1 MFQAFRGTALNKTDE
16 SPHPPK
22 TFIPV
27 CGEKVAS
34 DITPYLEYKAC
45 WKYYVEKGRQE
56 RGLGST
62 MGWDVVYFI
71 FLAVQH
77 TMWDLSSPTRNQT
90 HILCNGSI
98 KS

>member
-34 DITPYLEYKAC
+34 DITTYLEYKAC

-71 FLAVQH
+71 LFF
-77 TMWDLSSPTRNQT
+77 W
-90 HILCNGSI
+90 LCSI
-98 KS
+98 PCGTLVPQPEIKLISCAMEA